1 MRFETKLVKIGSR
14 SALVGGGERDRL
26 LDDRR
31 TPEIGWLIS
40 HNRPGLAS
48 ASPPIPCRDAMAG
61 LHMTT
66 ARRSSCAASAA
77 RQAAGDLAPM
87 SWPSKRW
94 PDGILVTMTV
104 DVVSRLAVAR
114 DEL

>member
-1 MRFETKLVKIGSR
+1 MRFETKMVKIGSR

-48 ASPPIPCRDAMAG
+48 ASPKFLAETRGWPAHDDSKTQQLRRFSGQAGSRRPCANVLAFQTLAG
-61 LHMTT
+61 QHLCDHDCRCGL
-66 ARRSSCAASAA
+66 ASC
-77 RQAAGDLAPM
+77 G
-87 SWPSKRW
+87 
-94 PDGILVTMTV
+94 G
-104 DVVSRLAVAR
+104 SR
-114 DEL
+114 